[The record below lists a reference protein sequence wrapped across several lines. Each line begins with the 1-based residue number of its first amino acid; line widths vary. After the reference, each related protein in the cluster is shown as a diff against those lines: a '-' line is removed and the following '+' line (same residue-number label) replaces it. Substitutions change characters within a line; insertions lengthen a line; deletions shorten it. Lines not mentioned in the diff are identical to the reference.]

1 IGVDIITCPKDVVA
15 KVPNIG
21 RDINE
26 LSVDTVQG
34 FAKDIKASGLSI
46 L

>member
-1 IGVDIITCPKDVVA
+1 VDIINCTKDVVA

-26 LSVDTVQG
+26 LVIV
-34 FAKDIKASGLSI
+34 K
-46 L
+46 